1 MRLSCEDHVNRNAAR
16 TYVRNSRM
24 RVPSARYV
32 SQSRMASLK
41 GISLISKQFTHLH
54 GQPEFTETPCRC
66 QQMQREC
73 PSCPLPCTCLIAADQ
88 PVTGMKVISASTAHI
103 TYINRQR
110 RFLKMPRAER
120 CMLLF
125 RSTDG
130 HLGSRQQDAARLG
143 WCGPEERCT

>member
-54 GQPEFTETPCRC
+54 GQPRFYSDSMPMPANASRMCV
-66 QQMQREC
+66 
-73 PSCPLPCTCLIAADQ
+73 CPLPCTCLTVADQ
-88 PVTGMKVISASTAHI
+88 PVTGMKVISVSTKQI
-103 TYINRQR
+103 THMDKQR
-110 RFLKMPRAER
+110 RFLEMPRAER
-120 CMLLF
+120 CSLEF
-125 RSTDG
+125 RFTMGIWDP
-130 HLGSRQQDAARLG
+130 GSIPMPRRG
-143 WCGPEERCT
+143 VS